1 MLAAK
6 CPGQDRRNWKPE
18 DIFEH
23 DCPHCGAVIEF
34 WKTDTK
40 TKCTNCQKP
49 VFNPKFNLGCAL
61 WCSYADQCVG
71 DISGVYTERP
81 EVLRDRL
88 EMEIRRY
95 FIGES
100 ERLKD
105 TMEASELAAQLL
117 EIEKEAEP
125 VVVIAAV
132 LLHDV
137 GYAHCKKEA
146 DDHDGSINKCIQEK
160 NVEIASEIVKEL
172 KLPRPVQQKVIEI
185 LSEDHEGKKNDLNRQ
200 LLEDIFELARYK
212 KSAIDRKPDEDKKNE
227 LLNRLKR
234 ESSKKYASKVS

>member
-23 DCPHCGAVIEF
+23 DCPHCGSVIEF

-40 TKCTNCQKP
+40 AKCPNCKKP

-61 WCSYADQCVG
+61 WCSFADQCVG

-88 EMEIRRY
+88 EIEIRRY

-100 ERLKD
+100 ARLKI
-105 TMEASELAAQLL
+105 TLETSKLAAQLL
-117 EIEKEAEP
+117 EMEKEAEP

-146 DDHDGSINKCIQEK
+146 DDDDGNLNNCIQEK
-160 NVEIASEIVKEL
+160 NIEIAFGIMGEL
-172 KLPRPVQQKVIEI
+172 KLPRPVQEKVIDI
-185 LSEDHEGKKNDLNRQ
+185 LSDDDEGKNDLNRQ
-200 LLEDIFELARYK
+200 LLDDIFELARYK
-212 KSAIDRKPDEDKKNE
+212 KNTADRKPSEDEKKE
-227 LLNRLKR
+227 LLSLLKR
-234 ESSKKYASKVS
+234 ESSKKYALKII

>member
-40 TKCTNCQKP
+40 TKCPKCEKP

-61 WCSYADQCVG
+61 WCSFADQCVG

-81 EVLRDRL
+81 EVLRDKL
-88 EMEIRRY
+88 EIEIRRY
-95 FIGES
+95 FIGER
-100 ERLKD
+100 ERLKI

-125 VVVIAAV
+125 AVVIAAV

-137 GYAHCKKEA
+137 GYTLCKKEV
-146 DDHDGSINKCIQEK
+146 DDDRNINNCIQEK
-160 NVEIASEIVKEL
+160 NIEIAAGIVRDL
-172 KLPRPVQQKVIEI
+172 KLPRPVQEKVIEI
-185 LSEDHEGKKNDLNRQ
+185 LSDGEGKNDLNRQ

-212 KSAIDRKPDEDKKNE
+212 KNTVDRTPSEDKKNE
-227 LLNRLKR
+227 LLSRLKR
-234 ESSKKYASKVS
+234 ESSRKYALKIS